1 MATKN
6 VTKSNKALDSNETMT
21 AILSY
26 LGILV
31 LIPLFAIESKKR
43 NEFIKFHLQQGLN
56 LFIVEIILV
65 IIFSILSAITFGL
78 FGIIAYIIYILV
90 LIVCVIAIIKAL
102 NKEKWPIPVIEN
114 MKIIKL

>member
-6 VTKSNKALDSNETMT
+6 VTKSNKSLDSNETMT

-31 LIPLFAIESKKR
+31 LIPLFAIKSKKR

-65 IIFSILSAITFGL
+65 IIFSILSAITFV
-78 FGIIAYIIYILV
+78 FGILGNILYV
-90 LIVCVIAIIKAL
+90 LIVVVSIIAIIKAL
-102 NKEKWPIPVIEN
+102 NKESWKIPVIEN
-114 MKIIKL
+114 LKIIKL

>member
-26 LGILV
+26 LGFLV
-31 LIPLFAIESKKR
+31 LIPLIAIESKKR

-56 LFIVEIILV
+56 LFIVEIILG
-65 IIFSILSAITFGL
+65 IIFTILTAITFGI
-78 FGIIAYIIYILV
+78 FGIIANIVYVLILV
-90 LIVCVIAIIKAL
+90 VCIIAIIKAL
-102 NKEKWPIPVIEN
+102 NKEKWPIPVVEN
-114 MKIIKL
+114 IKIIKL